1 MLVFPQFDPVA
12 ISVGPISVH
21 WYGVM
26 YIIAFGGAWV
36 LANYRRNKIGNHWS
50 SEQISDL
57 VFYGAMGAVLG
68 GRIGSVFF
76 YNIDRFLDDPL
87 WLFRVWEG
95 GMSFHGGFIGVL
107 IAMFLYSKSI
117 NRKFW
122 ETVDFIA
129 PCVPFGI
136 GAGRL
141 GNFIGGELWGRPTDA
156 PWGMIFPHVDDLPR
170 HPSQLYEIALEGI
183 VLFIIIWWFSSAS
196 KPRMAVSGTFAI
208 LYGSFRFFIEFFREP
223 DLHIGF
229 IAFDWLTMGQ
239 LLSLPMVI
247 VGFSLVIFAYN
258 NKSVTG

>member
-12 ISVGPISVH
+12 ISVGPISIH

-156 PWGMIFPHVDDLPR
+156 PWGMIFPQVDDLPR

-208 LYGSFRFFIEFFREP
+208 LYGSFRFFIEFFRVP

-229 IAFDWLTMGQ
+229 IAFDW
-239 LLSLPMVI
+239 
-247 VGFSLVIFAYN
+247 
-258 NKSVTG
+258 

>member
-12 ISVGPISVH
+12 ISVGPISIH

-156 PWGMIFPHVDDLPR
+156 PWGMIFSHVDDLPR
-170 HPSQLYEIALEGI
+170 HPSQLYEIALEGV
-183 VLFIIIWWFSSAS
+183 VLFIVIWWFSSAT

>member
-12 ISVGPISVH
+12 ISVGPISIH

-247 VGFSLVIFAYN
+247 VGLSLVIFAYN

>member
-12 ISVGPISVH
+12 ISVGPISIH

>member
-1 MLVFPQFDPVA
+1 
-12 ISVGPISVH
+12 
-21 WYGVM
+21 
-26 YIIAFGGAWV
+26 
-36 LANYRRNKIGNHWS
+36 
-50 SEQISDL
+50 
-57 VFYGAMGAVLG
+57 MGAVLG
-68 GRIGSVFF
+68 GRMGSVFF
-76 YNIDRFLDDPL
+76 YNMDRFIDDPI

-107 IAMFLYSKSI
+107 IAMFLYSRSI
-117 NRKFW
+117 SKKFW

-156 PWGMIFPHVDDLPR
+156 AWGMIFPHVDNLPR

-183 VLFIIIWWFSSAS
+183 VLFIIIWWFSSVI
-196 KPRMAVSGTFAI
+196 KPRMAVSGMFAI
-208 LYGSFRFFIEFFREP
+208 LYGSFRFFVEFFREP

-239 LLSLPMVI
+239 LLSMPMVI
-247 VGFSLVIFAYN
+247 VGFSLLVFAYN
-258 NKSVTG
+258 NKSSTR

>member
-1 MLVFPQFDPVA
+1 
-12 ISVGPISVH
+12 
-21 WYGVM
+21 
-26 YIIAFGGAWV
+26 
-36 LANYRRNKIGNHWS
+36 
-50 SEQISDL
+50 
-57 VFYGAMGAVLG
+57 
-68 GRIGSVFF
+68 
-76 YNIDRFLDDPL
+76 
-87 WLFRVWEG
+87 
-95 GMSFHGGFIGVL
+95 MSFHGGFIGVL
-107 IAMFLYSKSI
+107 IAMFLYSRSI

-156 PWGMIFPHVDDLPR
+156 PWGMIFSHVDDLPR
-170 HPSQLYEIALEGI
+170 HPSQLYEIALEGV
-183 VLFIIIWWFSSAS
+183 VLFIIIWWFSSAT

-247 VGFSLVIFAYN
+247 VGFSLVVFAYN
-258 NKSVTG
+258 NNKSLTS

>member
-12 ISVGPISVH
+12 ISAGPISIH

-68 GRIGSVFF
+68 GRVGSVFF

-107 IAMFLYSKSI
+107 IAMFLYSRSI
-117 NRKFW
+117 NKKFW

-156 PWGMIFPHVDDLPR
+156 PWGMIFPHVDNLPR

-183 VLFIIIWWFSSAS
+183 VLFIIIWWFSSVTR
-196 KPRMAVSGTFAI
+196 PRMVVSGTFAI

-247 VGFSLVIFAYN
+247 VGFSLVVFAYN
-258 NKSVTG
+258 NKSLTG